1 MNFKIAILYHFCLVR
16 FNRMRFHF
24 DKTKWHQYYWKS
36 FVKTL
41 NQSPYY
47 QQIAPQH
54 LEDLSFMQKIQKQEF
69 MENFDRINTACISK
83 EEAFS
88 VATLAEKSR
97 NFNPEINKITI
108 GLSSGTSGNR
118 GVFMANQNERALW
131 VATILDR
138 AIGFSFK
145 KRNVAFFL
153 RANSNLYES
162 AKSKLLNFQFF
173 DLLIPVKN
181 QVDRLN
187 DLNPQILIGQP
198 SLLLELAVFQ
208 NSGKLKIKPEKI
220 ISVAEVLE
228 ANDKVLLEK
237 TFDQII
243 HQVYQCTEGLLAS
256 TCINGTLHFHEDYL
270 QIDKIYLDKD
280 RFYPIITDF
289 VRKTQPIVRYELN
302 DIIIE
307 KKNCGCGN
315 TFLAIEQIE
324 GRSDDILNFIND
336 QNEPVS
342 IYPDFFR
349 RAIILS
355 DETIYDYM
363 LVQKSA
369 KILEIYLGN
378 KEIQLQEKVKK
389 HLNEL
394 LRSYHISNVE
404 FVFSDERNIVPGE
417 KLRRIKNGI
426 KAN

>member
-1 MNFKIAILYHFCLVR
+1 MNFKIAILYHYFLVR

-24 DKTKWHQYYWKS
+24 DKTKWHKYYWKS

-47 QQIAPQH
+47 QKIAPQY
-54 LEDLSFMQKIQKQEF
+54 LEDLMSMQKIQKQEF
-69 MENFDRINTACISK
+69 MENFDRINTAYISK

-88 VATLAEKSR
+88 VALLAEKSR

-118 GVFMANQNERALW
+118 GIFMANQNERALW

-138 AIGFSFK
+138 VIGFSFK

-162 AKSKLLNFQFF
+162 TKSKFLNFQFF
-173 DLLIPVKN
+173 DLLISFKN

-187 DLNPQILIGQP
+187 DLNPHILIGQP
-198 SLLLELAVFQ
+198 SLLIELAKFQ
-208 NSGKLKIKPEKI
+208 ISGELKIKPEKI

-228 ANDKVLLEK
+228 ANDKVFLEQ
-237 TFDQII
+237 TFNQII

-256 TCINGTLHFHEDYL
+256 TCKNGTLHFHEDYL
-270 QIDKIYLDKD
+270 QIDKNYIDKE

-307 KKNCGCGN
+307 KKNCGCEN
-315 TFLAIEQIE
+315 KFLAIEKIE

-355 DETIYDYM
+355 DETINDYI

-394 LRSYHISNVE
+394 LRSYQISSVE
-404 FVFSDERNIVPGE
+404 FVFTNERNVVPGE